1 VTPLPEGP
9 LEVAHVGILL
19 WVDLGIRKEN
29 RQVTIESISERQVQ
43 GTCETVLDVELH
55 NDRR

>member
-1 VTPLPEGP
+1 MTPLPEGP